1 VTLSKLSSGSITPAL
16 MIAVWCSSCP
26 FARLARQPK
35 HVLLHGHGAGAQE
48 RQERTEDAR
57 ADHLGLVRLGGGQI
71 HQRTRRLLLARLGH
85 AAAKQLDERRDSAR
99 LADGLLVVLVR
110 VGEVGERAGDL
121 LHQTLLVAQH
131 LDEQRD
137 GAAES
142 AAPVASKLRN
152 TLRRTFEEPSA
163 STAAAP
169 PDSLTSSRTPAS
181 CVPHSTQV
189 SAPSSV
195 RTNSSDLQ
203 LGQT

>member
-1 VTLSKLSSGSITPAL
+1 

-57 ADHLGLVRLGGGQI
+57 ADHLGLVRLGGGQV

-85 AAAKQLDERRDSAR
+85 SAAKQLDERRDSAR

-137 GAAES
+137 GA
-142 AAPVASKLRN
+142 PLGNLR
-152 TLRRTFEEPSA
+152 LRRRLLERQVHQ
-163 STAAAP
+163 
-169 PDSLTSSRTPAS
+169 RTRHILARA
-181 CVPHSTQV
+181 T
-189 SAPSSV
+189 
-195 RTNSSDLQ
+195 
-203 LGQT
+203 